1 MAAIR
6 RFLPSVN
13 SHLYME
19 IPFPF
24 ESYVTMATFKMFLP
38 SMVQMVA

>member
-1 MAAIR
+1 MAAII
-6 RFLPSVN
+6 RFLTSVIT
-13 SHLYME
+13 HVYME